1 MQGIINFLKP
11 PGMTSHDVVA
21 LTRRK
26 LKLKKVGHTGT
37 LDPMAAG
44 VLPICIG
51 KATKIIEYIQDDKK
65 YYRAEMAIGQET
77 DTQDRWG
84 TVLNEKFVNPTDDE
98 IWNAVNSFVGEI
110 DQIPPMYSA
119 LKVKGKKLYE
129 LARQGIVIDRPSRK
143 RTIYSINRITNY
155 DNKLMFDVEC
165 SKGTYIRTLCH
176 DIGNKLDSY
185 GHMTFLLRTG
195 TGAFNLEN
203 AVSIEDFMNSSIE
216 EIESKYLKPIDM
228 PFENLES
235 INIPKWIED
244 KIMTGQ
250 KIDLLKHFNVKCEI
264 GDKFLLYSD
273 NVFIGIAERRED
285 SISILKRL
293 K

>member
-26 LKLKKVGHTGT
+26 LQFKKVGHTGT

-44 VLPICIG
+44 VLPVCIG

-65 YYRAEMAIGQET
+65 NYRAEMAVGQET

-84 TVLNEKFVNPTDDE
+84 TVLNEKFVDLSE
-98 IWNAVNSFVGEI
+98 EEVWNVVSSFVGEI

-129 LARQGIVIDRPSRK
+129 LAREGIVIDRPSRK
-143 RTIYSINRITNY
+143 RTIYGIKPIKIKK
-155 DNKLMFDVEC
+155 NKLMFDVEC

-176 DIGNKLDSY
+176 DIGHELNSY

-195 TGAFNLEN
+195 TGVFTLEN
-203 AVSIEDFMNSSIE
+203 AVTIEDFMNSTIE
-216 EIESKYLKPIDM
+216 EIKERYLKPLDT
-228 PFENLES
+228 PFQTWES
-235 INIPKWIED
+235 ISIPKWIED
-244 KIMTGQ
+244 KIMSGQ
-250 KIDLLKHFNVKCEI
+250 KIDLIKHFNVNCKI
-264 GDKFLLYSD
+264 GEKILIYSGQT
-273 NVFIGIAERRED
+273 FIGIAEKTEN
-285 SISILKRL
+285 SIVILKRL